1 MQNNEN
7 YAYIH
12 KPGYIDMLQGV
23 EVKINTHCFRGP
35 EFNIK
40 KNSNMT
46 RILVLGDSVV
56 FGWGVPQSDI
66 FALQLQNML
75 KNLRKNIEVIPLG
88 VGSWNTRTEYEYFKI
103 NGLTFEPN
111 ILVQLIVSNDIE
123 PKKLGRTDISK
134 EKLFHEHYSN
144 SENILS
150 KFKRKVVNRSYFL
163 SFLQYY
169 LKKWIIIHNQMK
181 VNYSSYWW
189 KDTELA
195 LNSIV
200 ELCQKRK
207 IIYIP
212 FLYGTH
218 KSINENPIMKLY
230 SDYFEKKEIKF
241 IYMNDE
247 RIFEGEF
254 TNSVVDRH
262 PNSKGHT
269 LLAERIYAYLK
280 PLL

>member
-1 MQNNEN
+1 
-7 YAYIH
+7 
-12 KPGYIDMLQGV
+12 
-23 EVKINTHCFRGP
+23 
-35 EFNIK
+35 
-40 KNSNMT
+40 
-46 RILVLGDSVV
+46 
-56 FGWGVPQSDI
+56 
-66 FALQLQNML
+66 
-75 KNLRKNIEVIPLG
+75 
-88 VGSWNTRTEYEYFKI
+88 
-103 NGLTFEPN
+103 
-111 ILVQLIVSNDIE
+111 
-123 PKKLGRTDISK
+123 
-134 EKLFHEHYSN
+134 
-144 SENILS
+144 
-150 KFKRKVVNRSYFL
+150 
-163 SFLQYY
+163 
-169 LKKWIIIHNQMK
+169 MK